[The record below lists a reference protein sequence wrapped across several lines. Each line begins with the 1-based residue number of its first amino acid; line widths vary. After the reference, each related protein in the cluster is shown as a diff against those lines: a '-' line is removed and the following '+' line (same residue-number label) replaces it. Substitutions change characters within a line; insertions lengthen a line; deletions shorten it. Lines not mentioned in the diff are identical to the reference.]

1 MAPGITV
8 PGKILMTRGIE
19 PLLMMHV
26 PCHHPRGH
34 KLPVYDHRL
43 PVRSVRLQVY
53 SVRSH
58 PVRRLPL
65 YIVLHLRDTRLLLL
79 YGDREYPRWM
89 MVLDPVTSSLA
100 PPRWSQA
107 SQEAAILLHRGLLY
121 TDTILS
127 LIKP

>member
-8 PGKILMTRGIE
+8 PGKILMTRGIG

-26 PCHHPRGH
+26 PYHHPRGH

-65 YIVLHLRDTRLLLL
+65 YIVLHLRDTQLLQRRSHQGIKMSSRVSMARAQML
-79 YGDREYPRWM
+79 RE
-89 MVLDPVTSSLA
+89 
-100 PPRWSQA
+100 
-107 SQEAAILLHRGLLY
+107 
-121 TDTILS
+121 
-127 LIKP
+127 IKVRVKPNRE